1 MRFEF
6 PVREVQTPFGP
17 LPEPVIECGVHTPR
31 GIVPFR
37 FFLDPGADVS
47 MLPPS
52 AAAFV
57 GLRCDGAAT
66 MKVTGIEGGSV
77 EAAVSELRLRIGSL
91 DIAIPCLVSPI
102 EDTPYLLGRAGIFD
116 RFNVL
121 FDNARRRIVLESIQ

>member
-6 PVREVQTPFGP
+6 PVREVETPFGP

-31 GIVPFR
+31 GLVPFR
-37 FFLDPGADVS
+37 FFLDSGADVS
-47 MLPPS
+47 MLPAS

-57 GLRCDGAAT
+57 GLQSGAAA
-66 MKVTGIEGGSV
+66 MKVTGVEGGSI
-77 EAAVSELRLRIGSL
+77 EAAVSELRLRLGSL
-91 DIAIPCLVSPI
+91 DIGIPCLVSPI

-121 FDNARRRIVLESIQ
+121 FDNAHRRIVLESIR